1 MLEDDLD
8 LTPAWCHSWLEFT
21 KELRTHFGPTNP
33 VGSAEI
39 ELQHLVMASNTRLS
53 ECLVHFNTLALWVG
67 WGEQVH
73 CFQFYDGLPECL
85 KDWLAMLGK
94 PDSLHKLVLV
104 TQQYNNLYW
113 ERQEEHKLVHQQD
126 NEPTTY
132 VNSQGPNT
140 PNPPSTQTNN
150 HMLGLDGK
158 LKLEEWKHHK
168 ENNICMMC
176 RKPGHTMPACPAAM
190 RGRAVNLQEQLD
202 MPNTV
207 QEE

>member
-85 KDWLAMLGK
+85 KDWLSMLGK
-94 PDSLHKLVLV
+94 PDSLHKLVRV
-104 TQQYNNLYW
+104 TQQYDNLYW
-113 ERQEEHKLVHQQD
+113 ERQEEQKLACQWD
-126 NEPTTY
+126 SKLPTY
-132 VNSQGPNT
+132 MNLQGPNT
-140 PNPPSTQTNN
+140 PNPPTNWTYN
-150 HMLGLDGK
+150 HVLGLDGK
-158 LKLEEWKHHK
+158 LKPEEQKCHW
-168 ENNICMMC
+168 ENNLCMMC
-176 RKPGHTMPACPAAM
+176 RKPGHMTAACPVTT
-190 RGRAVNLQEQLD
+190 RGQAINLQEQPDTLA
-202 MPNTV
+202 TLHA
-207 QEE
+207 